1 MAKIRAI
8 KSMITGKASD
18 SQPPEAA
25 GGTSSTPAAQGEGAV
40 LALASEQA
48 VGRSKKRSRKDKAEQ
63 NLADKDSTV
72 HASTD
77 LGDQTEQPI
86 TGPSKRSSAP
96 PVWSPKLSYKG
107 RAVSI
112 ADSVYADK
120 DYSFGF
126 NMTKGL
132 LLPVD
137 MKKHD
142 ELSDLKVLRLA
153 AKSIVLKNYLAHERM
168 IAVRQSLRD
177 AISDNKAKTAEL
189 TNLKAAQE
197 AAEAERDTLSQKL
210 ARAEEDKQR
219 VVQLTKAR
227 YLAELQK
234 LRDAHK
240 AERDKAVDDGEDRG
254 YVEDERT
261 YEQQVQ
267 ATKDIFFQCGW
278 KAAVEK
284 VGLGQD
290 AEMFQNPP
298 AAYIPAYIQAYTS
311 VAQKRLIEKA
321 KKAAEEEAAAVQPT
335 EPNPPEA
342 SEGAEDREA
351 EQKVVAVADAET
363 EDAEVGLAEQN
374 VLLDLD

>member
-96 PVWSPKLSYKG
+96 PVWLPKLSYKG

-153 AKSIVLKNYLAHERM
+153 AKSIVL
-168 IAVRQSLRD
+168 VS
-177 AISDNKAKTAEL
+177 
-189 TNLKAAQE
+189 
-197 AAEAERDTLSQKL
+197 
-210 ARAEEDKQR
+210 
-219 VVQLTKAR
+219 
-227 YLAELQK
+227 
-234 LRDAHK
+234 
-240 AERDKAVDDGEDRG
+240 
-254 YVEDERT
+254 
-261 YEQQVQ
+261 
-267 ATKDIFFQCGW
+267 
-278 KAAVEK
+278 
-284 VGLGQD
+284 
-290 AEMFQNPP
+290 
-298 AAYIPAYIQAYTS
+298 
-311 VAQKRLIEKA
+311 
-321 KKAAEEEAAAVQPT
+321 
-335 EPNPPEA
+335 
-342 SEGAEDREA
+342 
-351 EQKVVAVADAET
+351 
-363 EDAEVGLAEQN
+363 
-374 VLLDLD
+374 